1 MNCYGSG
8 LQPNGVI
15 QGKPAEFVVDT
26 KKAGVA
32 PLDVKVTSEW
42 PVLTFYVLKIM
53 YTWCVAMMFS

>member
-1 MNCYGSG
+1 VNCYGSG

-32 PLDVKVTSEW
+32 PLDVKVTSEGE
-42 PVLTFYVLKIM
+42 TN
-53 YTWCVAMMFS
+53 

>member
-1 MNCYGSG
+1 VNCYGSG

-32 PLDVKVTSEW
+32 PLDVKVILEEKNKHAQCIT
-42 PVLTFYVLKIM
+42 VL
-53 YTWCVAMMFS
+53 

>member
-15 QGKPAEFVVDT
+15 QGKPAEFVIDT

-32 PLDVKVTSEW
+32 PLDVKVINSRKKI
-42 PVLTFYVLKIM
+42 PVQYIIIFNI
-53 YTWCVAMMFS
+53 